1 MEGFGKIAWVAGVEG
16 NCEKE
21 QWTGSVVVGLARCL
35 CAAAVK
41 MPVGTL
47 YVPQCPG
54 GGGGGV
60 CCILLATSDLRV

>member
-1 MEGFGKIAWVAGVEG
+1 MYGETPRWGWNAAKD
-16 NCEKE
+16 
-21 QWTGSVVVGLARCL
+21 GLAGCL